1 MNNLTEN
8 KMAYRPIGRLM
19 ITMALPT
26 MSSMLVQAL
35 YNIVD
40 SIFIAR
46 SGAEAL
52 AALSLAFP
60 VQILMIAMGAGTSV
74 GVNSLLSRRLGEKRR
89 SEAESVATNG
99 LFLAGAMWILFALS
113 GFLFSPLFFKL
124 FTVDAS
130 IATMG
135 VVYVRICT
143 MASLGIFTQ
152 FIIERIMQATGDTIR
167 PMITQM
173 SGAIINI
180 ILDPIM
186 IFGLLGFPKMGIAGA
201 ALATVIGQTFGML
214 LGLFFLHRNTDHV
227 TVKLKNIKPS
237 LPVIKEIYRVGFP
250 AIIMQ
255 SIGSLMT
262 VGMNTILITFSTIA
276 VSVFGVYFRLQSFI
290 FMPVFGI
297 TIAMIPIVGFN
308 YGARNPQRISKAVKT
323 ATFMAFGIMAAGLIV
338 FQMIPEVLL
347 RWFDATDEMMAVG
360 IKALRIISYHF
371 PLAAIAIVL
380 SSSFQAMGKGF
391 LSLILSI
398 VRQLG
403 VLLPFAYLLSRIG
416 GLDAIWF
423 TFIIS
428 EVVSITMASV
438 MYARVYNTKIK
449 VLEPVHK
456 LNRK

>member
-152 FIIERIMQATGDTIR
+152 FISERIMQATGDTIR

-360 IKALRIISYHF
+360 
-371 PLAAIAIVL
+371 
-380 SSSFQAMGKGF
+380 
-391 LSLILSI
+391 
-398 VRQLG
+398 
-403 VLLPFAYLLSRIG
+403 
-416 GLDAIWF
+416 
-423 TFIIS
+423 
-428 EVVSITMASV
+428 
-438 MYARVYNTKIK
+438 
-449 VLEPVHK
+449 
-456 LNRK
+456 

>member
-1 MNNLTEN
+1 
-8 KMAYRPIGRLM
+8 
-19 ITMALPT
+19 
-26 MSSMLVQAL
+26 
-35 YNIVD
+35 
-40 SIFIAR
+40 
-46 SGAEAL
+46 
-52 AALSLAFP
+52 
-60 VQILMIAMGAGTSV
+60 
-74 GVNSLLSRRLGEKRR
+74 
-89 SEAESVATNG
+89 
-99 LFLAGAMWILFALS
+99 
-113 GFLFSPLFFKL
+113 
-124 FTVDAS
+124 
-130 IATMG
+130 
-135 VVYVRICT
+135 
-143 MASLGIFTQ
+143 
-152 FIIERIMQATGDTIR
+152 MQATGDTIR